1 MRENDTVA
9 IYFVHTMLHA
19 LRAQP
24 ERAAALLSSAGIDP
38 ALLQIPAARVPAS
51 AFARLWL
58 ILIETLDD
66 EFFNL
71 DSHGMPLGS
80 FALIC
85 RGLIQEPN
93 LEKALRQCL
102 NNFALFLRDIRATL
116 TVKGARAV
124 VSLNSDIADPLTRV
138 YAEETFLALVISL
151 LCWLAGRRIV
161 IDRTALTDLRP
172 AQEDDPLLW
181 GANVQLGCGR
191 TEIEFAAEYLRLPV
205 VQDLAAL
212 KTFLRSAPQWL
223 VIRYRNQNGQVAQ
236 VYRYLRA
243 RQYGQWPTLLAMAER
258 QGLSPSS
265 FRRQLERE
273 GRSYQQIKDQ
283 VRRAMAFECLR
294 QTHLS
299 IAEVAEHA
307 GFQEPSAFHRAFKKW
322 TGESPGSYRQ
332 RMLSPA
338 TAPPAA

>member
-9 IYFVHTMLHA
+9 VYFVHSMLHA
-19 LRAQP
+19 LRDQPQRAQ
-24 ERAAALLSSAGIDP
+24 ALLREAGIDP
-38 ALLQIPAARVPAS
+38 LVLESPEARVPAS

-58 ILIETLDD
+58 ILIQALDD

-71 DSHGMPLGS
+71 DSHGMPTGS

-102 NNFALFLRDIRATL
+102 GYFGLFLRDMRASLSIKGGRALIR
-116 TVKGARAV
+116 VQ
-124 VSLNSDIADPLTRV
+124 SHIEDPLTRV

-151 LCWLAGRRIV
+151 LCWLGGQRLV

-172 AQEDDPLLW
+172 ALDDDLMLW
-181 GANVQLGCGR
+181 GANLQLGAGIS
-191 TEIEFAAEYLRLPV
+191 EIEFAADYLRLPV
-205 VQDLAAL
+205 IQDLAGL

-236 VYRYLRA
+236 VYRYLRECE
-243 RQYGQWPTLLAMAER
+243 QGQWPTLLDIAER
-258 QGLSPSS
+258 LGVSPSS

-273 GRSYQQIKDQ
+273 GRSYQQIKDE
-283 VRRAMAFECLR
+283 VRRVTAFECLR
-294 QTHLS
+294 ETDMS
-299 IAEVAEHA
+299 IAEVAERT

-322 TGESPGSYRQ
+322 TGESPGGYRL
-332 RMLSPA
+332 RMNA
-338 TAPPAA
+338 RR

>member
-9 IYFVHTMLHA
+9 VYFVHTMLHS
-19 LRAQP
+19 LRDQP
-24 ERAAALLSSAGIDP
+24 QRAAALLREAGIDP
-38 ALLQIPAARVPAS
+38 AVLDTEGARVSAS

-58 ILIETLDD
+58 ILIQALDD
-66 EFFNL
+66 EFFDL

-85 RGLIQEPN
+85 RGLIQEPT

-102 NNFALFLRDIRATL
+102 GNFALFLRDVRASL
-116 TVKGARAV
+116 SIKGARALISV
-124 VSLNSDIADPLTRV
+124 KSRIDDPLTRV

-151 LCWLAGRRIV
+151 LCWLGGQRLV

-172 AQEDDPLLW
+172 AQDDDLLLW
-181 GANVQLGCGR
+181 GANLQLGAGVS
-191 TEIEFAAEYLRLPV
+191 EIEFAADYLRLPV
-205 VQDLAAL
+205 IQDLAGL

-236 VYRYLRA
+236 VYRYLRE
-243 RQYGQWPTLLAMAER
+243 REQGQWPTLVAMARR

-273 GRSYQQIKDQ
+273 GRSYQQIKDE
-283 VRRAMAFECLR
+283 VRRATAFECLR
-294 QTHLS
+294 ETDMS
-299 IAEVAEHA
+299 IAEIAERT

-322 TGESPGSYRQ
+322 TGESPGGYRL
-332 RMLSPA
+332 RM
-338 TAPPAA
+338 APGR

>member
-9 IYFVHTMLHA
+9 VYFVHTMLHS
-19 LRAQP
+19 LRDQP
-24 ERAAALLSSAGIDP
+24 QRAAALLREAGIDP
-38 ALLQIPAARVPAS
+38 ALLDTEGARVSAS

-58 ILIETLDD
+58 ILIQALDD
-66 EFFNL
+66 EFFDL

-85 RGLIQEPN
+85 RGLIQEPT

-102 NNFALFLRDIRATL
+102 GNFALFLRDVRASL
-116 TVKGARAV
+116 SIKGARALISV
-124 VSLNSDIADPLTRV
+124 KSRIDDPLTRV

-151 LCWLAGRRIV
+151 LCWLGGQRLV

-172 AQEDDPLLW
+172 AQDDDLLLW
-181 GANVQLGCGR
+181 GANLQLGAGVS
-191 TEIEFAAEYLRLPV
+191 EIEFAADYLRLPV
-205 VQDLAAL
+205 IQDLAGL

-236 VYRYLRA
+236 VYRYLRE
-243 RQYGQWPTLLAMAER
+243 REQGQWPTLVAMARR

-273 GRSYQQIKDQ
+273 GRSYQQIKDE
-283 VRRAMAFECLR
+283 VRRATAFECLR
-294 QTHLS
+294 ETDMS
-299 IAEVAEHA
+299 IAEIAERT

-322 TGESPGSYRQ
+322 TGESPGGYRL
-332 RMLSPA
+332 RM
-338 TAPPAA
+338 APGR

>member
-9 IYFVHTMLHA
+9 VYFVRTMLHA

-24 ERAAALLSSAGIDP
+24 ERAAALLAEAGIDP
-38 ALLQIPAARVPAS
+38 ALLEAPGARVPAS

-58 ILIETLDD
+58 ILIESLND

-102 NNFALFLRDIRATL
+102 NNFALFLRDIRGQL

-124 VSLNSDIADPLTRV
+124 ISLRTGIEDPLTRV

-151 LCWLAGRRIV
+151 ACWLVGRRIL
-161 IDRTALTDLRP
+161 IDRTALADTRP
-172 AQEDDPLLW
+172 AQDDDPLLW
-181 GANVQLGCGR
+181 GANVQLGSGR

-243 RQYGQWPTLLAMAER
+243 RQYDQWPTLLAMAER

-273 GRSYQQIKDQ
+273 GRSYQQIKDE

-294 QTHLS
+294 QAHLS
-299 IAEVAEHA
+299 IAEVAEHT

-322 TGESPGSYRQ
+322 TGESPGSYRL

-338 TAPPAA
+338 VAPPVA